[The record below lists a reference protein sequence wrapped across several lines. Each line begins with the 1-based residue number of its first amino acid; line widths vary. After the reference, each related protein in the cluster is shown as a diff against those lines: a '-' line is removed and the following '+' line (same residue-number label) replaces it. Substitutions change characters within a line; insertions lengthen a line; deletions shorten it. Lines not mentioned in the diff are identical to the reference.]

1 MANVIKNERASWS
14 PPTTKSA
21 REKMPSSAF
30 LDPQNLKYPV
40 KKKVN
45 GNWVYS
51 CKALRAAMVR
61 AAQNNRTDIYSK
73 AKNLYEK
80 LCKKG

>member
-21 REKMPSSAF
+21 REKMPPSAF
-30 LDPQNLKYPV
+30 LDPQLKYPV

-45 GNWVYS
+45 GKWAYS